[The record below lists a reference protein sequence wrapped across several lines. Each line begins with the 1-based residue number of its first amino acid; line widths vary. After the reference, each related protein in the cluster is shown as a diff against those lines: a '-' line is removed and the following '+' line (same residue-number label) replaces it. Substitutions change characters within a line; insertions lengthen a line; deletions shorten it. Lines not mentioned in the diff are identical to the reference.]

1 MPTLSPLRLNLLRAC
16 YLLMVVGL
24 GITIWPGIIFGA
36 AAQPLTTGFLN
47 AMLGG
52 LSLLC
57 VLGLFSPMRLL
68 PLLVFEVTFK
78 LIWSLSVALPLRL
91 TGQFTPAAGDML
103 FACAFAI
110 PFVFIIPWNYVWTNM
125 VRAAEPWR

>member
-52 LSLLC
+52 LALVS
-57 VLGLFSPMRLL
+57 VLGLFSPLRLL
-68 PLLVFEVTFK
+68 PILLFEVTFK
-78 LIWSLSVALPLRL
+78 LVWSLSVALPLWL

-110 PFVFIIPWNYVWTNM
+110 PFVYIIPWNYVWTNM
-125 VRAAEPWR
+125 VRTTEPWR

>member
-78 LIWSLSVALPLRL
+78 LIWSLSVALPLWL

>member
-1 MPTLSPLRLNLLRAC
+1 MPEVSPLRLNLLRAC

-24 GITIWPGIIFGA
+24 GITIWPGIIVGA
-36 AAQPLTTGFLN
+36 AELPLTTGFLN

-52 LSLLC
+52 LCLVSI
-57 VLGLFSPMRLL
+57 LGLLSPLRLL
-68 PLLVFEVTFK
+68 PILIFEVTFK
-78 LIWSLSVALPLRL
+78 LIWSLSVALPLWL

-110 PFVFIIPWNYVWTNM
+110 PFVFIIPWGYVWSNI
-125 VRAAEPWR
+125 VRTAEAWR